1 MLHAEINAQ
10 CLQHL
15 SGDTYLL
22 CPDPAW
28 LFSPQGGFPE
38 QSVSSFREARGC
50 GGRMQCQL
58 QQHQQQ
64 RLEEGLTAHLLFCR
78 TSVLLSYP
86 AINFSHCYILNQSW
100 SLCVTVPAGLRAISF
115 NTIQDCCA
123 SRRGE
128 HRGSCCSLGPRGPVS
143 LLYTISPVLGAAT
156 CFSTEAQEYLFP
168 ACTASLR
175 CCLPST
181 DAASHLHLSRMSSGG
196 KAALRDR
203 GADHSRS

>member
-1 MLHAEINAQ
+1 M
-10 CLQHL
+10 
-15 SGDTYLL
+15 
-22 CPDPAW
+22 PA
-28 LFSPQGGFPE
+28 PAPPTAK
-38 QSVSSFREARGC
+38 V
-50 GGRMQCQL
+50 GGRAYCTSPVLQDLCAPQL
-58 QQHQQQ
+58 SSN
-64 RLEEGLTAHLLFCR
+64 E
-78 TSVLLSYP
+78 LLSLLH
-86 AINFSHCYILNQSW
+86 IKSELVLVCH
-100 SLCVTVPAGLRAISF
+100 SLCRA

-128 HRGSCCSLGPRGPVS
+128 HRGSCCSLGPRGPLS

-181 DAASHLHLSRMSSGG
+181 HAASHLHLSRMSSGG

>member
-86 AINFSHCYILNQSW
+86 AMNFSHCYILNQSW
-100 SLCVTVPAGLRAISF
+100 SLCVTVSAGLTPYRIAVL
-115 NTIQDCCA
+115 QEEA
-123 SRRGE
+123 STV
-128 HRGSCCSLGPRGPVS
+128 GPVAPWDQGDLSASFTPYPQYWELPPAFLQKHKNIYS
-143 LLYTISPVLGAAT
+143 LP
-156 CFSTEAQEYLFP
+156 AQQV
-168 ACTASLR
+168 
-175 CCLPST
+175 
-181 DAASHLHLSRMSSGG
+181 
-196 KAALRDR
+196 
-203 GADHSRS
+203 